1 MARERTEEDAA
12 ARTGAVL
19 EDIERSW
26 ASSHTA
32 TRIAVGIHDLGLHQE
47 VQDFL
52 GRDPKLE
59 LVGAAADA
67 DRLVAMLG
75 ERSPDVA
82 LVCPTIGRELRHP
95 AVRSSGCPVVVVA
108 EEVTVPILRGAIE
121 AGAQAVFGWPDERA
135 QLARSLAA
143 FRTLPR
149 GGATTRAMV
158 VAVLGARGGAGAT
171 FVATHLAAA
180 FAGTG
185 LRTALVDLDVS
196 FADVSAALG
205 IGGSS
210 EVAVRTIQD
219 LLPVMD
225 ELSPAHL
232 ADVLFRHDRGFA
244 VLLGPPESREPVP
257 FRPGLYR
264 GAIALLA
271 GEHDA
276 VVLHLPRA
284 VDRVARAGAELADR
298 TVLVTTLDLFALY
311 GARRSMA
318 LLDREVNH
326 DRWRV
331 VLNKPARSALTE
343 RDVERVLGVRPIA
356 VIRPDAR
363 VGRVQARGE
372 LLAERT
378 GGAARDVRKVA
389 ALLVDEQGERR
400 TESPA

>member
-1 MARERTEEDAA
+1 VARERREEDAA
-12 ARTGAVL
+12 ARTEAVL

-26 ASSHTA
+26 ASSRTA

-67 DRLVAMLG
+67 HGLVAMLG

-82 LVCPTIGRELRHP
+82 LVCPTVGRELRHP

-108 EEVTVPILRGAIE
+108 EEVTVPILREAIE

-219 LLPVMD
+219 LLPVKAGGPPGCPSVGARAKAAT
-225 ELSPAHL
+225 LSPW
-232 ADVLFRHDRGFA
+232 RRN
-244 VLLGPPESREPVP
+244 SRRCGRWP
-257 FRPGLYR
+257 
-264 GAIALLA
+264 
-271 GEHDA
+271 
-276 VVLHLPRA
+276 
-284 VDRVARAGAELADR
+284 
-298 TVLVTTLDLFALY
+298 
-311 GARRSMA
+311 RRSPPGDHCAMSA
-318 LLDREVNH
+318 AGSAWSTRA
-326 DRWRV
+326 
-331 VLNKPARSALTE
+331 PAHAQVRSRARFSTA
-343 RDVERVLGVRPIA
+343 GSVRSGP
-356 VIRPDAR
+356 
-363 VGRVQARGE
+363 
-372 LLAERT
+372 
-378 GGAARDVRKVA
+378 
-389 ALLVDEQGERR
+389 
-400 TESPA
+400 S